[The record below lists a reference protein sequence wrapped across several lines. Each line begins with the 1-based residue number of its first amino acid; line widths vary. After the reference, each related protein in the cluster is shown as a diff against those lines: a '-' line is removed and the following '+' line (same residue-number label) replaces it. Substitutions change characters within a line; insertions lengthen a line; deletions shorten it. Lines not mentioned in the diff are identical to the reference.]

1 MDHYRDPGPIEFDAV
16 IQRSAAMGA
25 ASFVKFPHSVPE
37 TFGAAGRVP
46 VHAAFDGVGYR
57 GSLVNHG
64 EDHLLLVR
72 SDVQEKIGKAD
83 GDTVR
88 VSLTLD
94 TSERVV
100 ELAGDVAAALVAG
113 GAVDV
118 FRALSY
124 SRQREYALWIAAAK
138 RPATRDA
145 RIARTL
151 QRLAE
156 GRANQKPG

>member
-1 MDHYRDPGPIEFDAV
+1 MAHFRDPGPIEFDAV
-16 IQRSAAMGA
+16 IQRSTVAGS
-25 ASFVKFPHSVPE
+25 ASFVQFPHSVPE
-37 TFGAAGRVP
+37 TFGASGRIP
-46 VHAAFDGVGYR
+46 VRAAFDGIGYR
-57 GSLVNHG
+57 GSLVTYSDG
-64 EDHLLLVR
+64 HLLLVR
-72 SDVQEKIGKAD
+72 SDVQTEIGKTT

-100 ELAGDVAAALVAG
+100 ELADDVSAALTAG
-113 GAVDV
+113 GAEDA

-124 SRQREYALWIAAAK
+124 SRQREYALWIASAK
-138 RPATRDA
+138 RQATREA
-145 RIARTL
+145 RINRTL

>member
-1 MDHYRDPGPIEFDAV
+1 MAHYQDPGPIEFDAV
-16 IQRSAAMGA
+16 IQHSAVIGA
-25 ASFVKFPHSVPE
+25 ASFVTFPYSVPE
-37 TFGAAGRVP
+37 TFGAGGRVP
-46 VHAAFDGVGYR
+46 VRATFDGVGYR
-57 GSLVNHG
+57 GSLVTHG
-64 EDHLLLVR
+64 DDHLLLVR
-72 SDVQEKIGKAD
+72 SDVQAQIGKAA

-100 ELAGDVAAALVAG
+100 ELADDVAAALVAG
-113 GAVDV
+113 GAVDR
-118 FRALSY
+118 FRALAY
-124 SRQREYALWIAAAK
+124 SRQREYALWIASAK

>member
-1 MDHYRDPGPIEFDAV
+1 MAQYRDPGPLEFEAV
-16 IQRSAAMGA
+16 IQRSTAVGA
-25 ASFVKFPHSVPE
+25 ASFVEFPHNVDE
-37 TFGAAGRVP
+37 IFGADGRVP
-46 VHAAFDGVGYR
+46 VHATFDGVGYR
-57 GSLVNHG
+57 GSLVTYGNG
-64 EDHLLLVR
+64 HLLLVR
-72 SDVQEKIGKAD
+72 SDVQAEIGKVP

-88 VSLTLD
+88 VVLTLD

-100 ELAGDVAAALVAG
+100 ELAEDVAAALAAG
-113 GAVDV
+113 DAVEA

-124 SRQREYALWIAAAK
+124 SRQREYALWIASAK
-138 RPATRDA
+138 RQTTREA